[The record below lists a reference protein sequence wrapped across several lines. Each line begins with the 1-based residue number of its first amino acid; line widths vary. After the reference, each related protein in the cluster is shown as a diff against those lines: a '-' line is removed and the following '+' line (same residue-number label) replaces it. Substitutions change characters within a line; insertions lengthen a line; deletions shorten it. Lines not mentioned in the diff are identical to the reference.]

1 MAEFD
6 GMKNFPELQGSIDGE
21 MIFGIRGP
29 QGPRGETGPVGPRGK
44 DGKSAYQYA
53 VEAGYTGSEEEWLES
68 LIGKPGHTPVKGVD
82 YFTDEEQKKMSKEVA
97 ELFGDRIKTIE
108 TEIACLKHVPIDII
122 SFNHSAGT
130 VEMGSVVKE
139 LTLNWEL
146 NKTPVS
152 QTVNGEPLDVSAR
165 SKKLTGLNITANK
178 YFSMSVTDE
187 RGATDSAS
195 TTVSFQNGVYYGAET
210 NPATL
215 DSAFILALASK
226 TLSSSKG
233 RIIDVKAGNGQ
244 HIWYA
249 LPKRL
254 GTCKFTVGGFEG
266 GFDLVATI
274 DFTNSKG
281 YTEQYYIYRSGQT
294 GLGATKVVVS

>member
-6 GMKNFPELQGSIDGE
+6 GMKYFPELQGNIDGE
-21 MIFGIRGP
+21 MIFGI
-29 QGPRGETGPVGPRGK
+29 QGPPGPMGETGPVGPR
-44 DGKSAYQYA
+44 GKSAYQYA

-146 NKTPVS
+146 NKNPVS
-152 QTVNGEPLDVSAR
+152 QTVNGESLDVSVR

-178 YFSMSVTDE
+178 YSYFALYVTDE

-195 TTVSFQNGVYYGAET
+195 TTISFQNGVYYGAGA
-210 NPATL
+210 NPETL
-215 DSAFILALASK
+215 DSAFILALSSK
-226 TLSSSKG
+226 TLSSAKG
-233 RIIDVKAGNGQ
+233 RKIDVQAGDGQ

-254 GTCKFTVGGFEG
+254 GTCTFVVGGFEG

-281 YTEQYYIYRSGQT
+281 YTEQYYIYRSVQT

>member
-1 MAEFD
+1 MSKVIGVTVGTPLSPQMIRKKLKPVTSVNGVEADENGNATLGISNLD
-6 GMKNFPELQGSIDGE
+6 GGAELQNRMNELRDS
-21 MIFGIRGP
+21 
-29 QGPRGETGPVGPRGK
+29 
-44 DGKSAYQYA
+44 
-53 VEAGYTGSEEEWLES
+53 
-68 LIGKPGHTPVKGVD
+68 
-82 YFTDEEQKKMSKEVA
+82 VA
-97 ELFGDRIKTIE
+97 DLLYV
-108 TEIACLKHVPIDII
+108 AIDITK
-122 SFNHSAGT
+122 FNHSAGT
-130 VEMGSVVKE
+130 VEMGGTVKE
-139 LTLNWEL
+139 LTLSWTL
-146 NKTPVS
+146 NKTPAS
-152 QTVNGEPLDVSAR
+152 QTVNGESLDVSVR

-178 YFSMSVTDE
+178 SFSMSVTDE

-195 TTVSFQNGVYYGAET
+195 TTVSFQNGVYYGAGA

-226 TLSSSKG
+226 TLSSAKG
-233 RIIDVKAGNGQ
+233 RTIDVTAGDGQ

-281 YTEQYYIYRSGQT
+281 YTEAYYIYRSGQT
-294 GLGATKVVVS
+294 GLGATKVVIS